1 MSSGIFVAANEDW
14 LTGQLFDWMD
24 ATWWKDFKGWFGFS
38 PAAPETTTAA
48 PGGET
53 TTAAPAAEPESSK
66 YKPNCVYAYTS
77 KDAKSGYI
85 RSMCVDDKNAQKLWP
100 LGGAT
105 DPRVSSLRVG
115 KEVKVNLI
123 PFEHTRTSWKING
136 QDVNKVVSMDTV
148 LDPAKDEFRAVSASY
163 KFYDMNGNLKHV
175 GDAHDEKS
183 IYLYAD
189 ENGHA
194 FIGDLKTKSSGDV
207 SKSDAIVK
215 NTSSIRI
222 GKNVEAFLSDGKTSQ
237 RIRGQGTKNVINI
250 SKVNLND
257 KVVEVRARRV

>member
-1 MSSGIFVAANEDW
+1 MSSGLFVGANEDW
-14 LTGQLFDWMD
+14 FTGQLFDWMD
-24 ATWWKDFKGWFGFS
+24 TPWWKDFKGSLGFAT
-38 PAAPETTTAA
+38 AAPTTAA

-53 TTAAPAAEPESSK
+53 TTPAPEPEPEEGK
-66 YKPNCVYAYTS
+66 YKPNCIYAYNS

-85 RSMCVDDKNAQKLWP
+85 RSVCVDDKNAQKLWP
-100 LGGAT
+100 LSNLT
-105 DPRVSSLRVG
+105 RVSSLRVG

-136 QDVNKVVSMDTV
+136 QDANKVVSMDTV

-163 KFYDMNGNLKHV
+163 KFYDMNGDLKHV

-194 FIGDLKTKSSGDV
+194 YIGDIRSKASTDV
-207 SKSDAIVK
+207 EKADAIVK
-215 NTSSIRI
+215 YTSSIRV
-222 GKNVEAFLSDGKTSQ
+222 GDQVEAFLSDGTNSTRVQGSGTENVVNLSQ
-237 RIRGQGTKNVINI
+237 I
-250 SKVNLND
+250 NLND
-257 KVVEVRARRV
+257 KVVKIVVRRKV